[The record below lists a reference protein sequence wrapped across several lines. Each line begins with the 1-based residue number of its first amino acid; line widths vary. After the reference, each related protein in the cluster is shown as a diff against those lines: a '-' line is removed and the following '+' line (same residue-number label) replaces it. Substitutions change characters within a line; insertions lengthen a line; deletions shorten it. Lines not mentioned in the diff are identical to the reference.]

1 MSDLEDAMPV
11 AAARACEARHIVTR
25 NIRDYAR
32 SPIPAVSPEE
42 VLSELS

>member
-1 MSDLEDAMPV
+1 MSDLEDTMQV
-11 AAARACEARHIVTR
+11 AAARTCGARHIVMR